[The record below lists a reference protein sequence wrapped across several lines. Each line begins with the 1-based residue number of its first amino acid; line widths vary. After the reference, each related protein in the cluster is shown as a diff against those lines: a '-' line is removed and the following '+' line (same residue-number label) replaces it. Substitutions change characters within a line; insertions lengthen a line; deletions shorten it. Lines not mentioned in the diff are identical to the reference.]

1 MDTQTIEDR
10 DRLDAWLKIN
20 RCLLKG
26 DLAAAQIVRQQL
38 PKQDH
43 IDLAFNVI
51 CNSPRDDIR
60 AAIQRLEK
68 MLRRQRE
75 TV

>member
-1 MDTQTIEDR
+1 MNLEPEDR
-10 DRLDAWLKIN
+10 ARLMTWLRIN
-20 RCLLKG
+20 ECLAKG

-43 IDLAFNVI
+43 IDLAFNAI
-51 CNSPRDDIR
+51 CKSTRDDIR

-68 MLRRQRE
+68 MLRRTRA